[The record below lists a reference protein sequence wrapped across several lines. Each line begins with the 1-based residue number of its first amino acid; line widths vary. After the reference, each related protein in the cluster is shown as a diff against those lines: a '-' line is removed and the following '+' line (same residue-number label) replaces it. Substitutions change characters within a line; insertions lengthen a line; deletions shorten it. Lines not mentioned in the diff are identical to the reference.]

1 MRAPDCYSWR
11 GLEGAVMQK
20 TATDFI
26 PFSVPFVTGAELDN
40 LAQVVANDHTQ
51 GDGRFTASA
60 TAKLRNLT
68 GAEGVLVTTSC
79 SHALDMSLLLLE
91 VGPGD
96 EVILPSF
103 TFPSA
108 GNAIAQRGATA
119 VFVDCDMATGN
130 IDVEQAIIATTG
142 RTKAIIVMH
151 YGGVPIALEP
161 LLAHAAANN
170 IAVIED
176 AAHGLGVRT
185 TVGQLGTRGTFGTF
199 SFHATKNVQAGEG
212 GALLVNDARYQL
224 AAEIIRE
231 KGTNRSQFLR
241 GEVDKY
247 TWMER
252 GSSYLPSEYNT
263 AVLDAQLDAFG
274 EIQSKRESI
283 WNRYALG
290 LASWAIENRVTL
302 MDPPLGMHASHLFY
316 LLTPTWD
323 DQASLIRHLRAADVG
338 ATFHYQ
344 PLHSSPAGIRYGRP
358 VGKLR
363 NSTDFAHR
371 LVRLPLWTGMT
382 DSQVERVVSAVTSWR
397 AA

>member
-1 MRAPDCYSWR
+1 M
-11 GLEGAVMQK
+11 VK
-20 TATDFI
+20 TTTGFI
-26 PFSVPFVTGAELDN
+26 PFSVPYVTGREIDN
-40 LAQVVANDHTQ
+40 LAAVIANDHTQ
-51 GDGRFTASA
+51 GDGPFTASA
-60 TAKLRNLT
+60 SQKLRNLT
-68 GAEGVLVTTSC
+68 GAEGALLTTSC
-79 SHALDMSLLLLE
+79 SHALDMSLLLLDI
-91 VGPGD
+91 GPGD

-119 VFVDCDMATGN
+119 VFVDCDMSTGN
-130 IDVEQAIIATTG
+130 IDVEQAIVATTN

-161 LLAHAAANN
+161 LLAHAAAND

-176 AAHGLGVRT
+176 AAHGLGVQT

-212 GALLVNDARYQL
+212 GALLVNDQRYQL

-252 GSSYLPSEYNT
+252 GSSYLPSEYT
-263 AVLDAQLDAFG
+263 AAVLDAQLDAFG
-274 EIQSKRESI
+274 DIQTLRTSI
-283 WNRYALG
+283 WNRYSLG
-290 LASWAIENRVTL
+290 LASWAIENRVQL
-302 MDPPLGMHASHLFY
+302 MDPPLGMHAAHLFY
-316 LLTPTWD
+316 VLTPSWAA
-323 DQASLIRHLRAADVG
+323 QSSLITHLRAHGVG

-363 NSTDFAHR
+363 NSTDFSHR
-371 LVRLPLWTGMT
+371 LVRLPIWAGMT
-382 DSQVERVVSAVTSWR
+382 DEQVDRVIAAITSWR
-397 AA
+397 AE